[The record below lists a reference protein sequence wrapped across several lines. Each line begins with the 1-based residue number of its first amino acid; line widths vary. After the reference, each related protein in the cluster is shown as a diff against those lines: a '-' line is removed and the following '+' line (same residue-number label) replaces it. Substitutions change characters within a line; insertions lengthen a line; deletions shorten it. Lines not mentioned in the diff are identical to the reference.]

1 MRKQSRKNKRFLM
14 LEPITGVDLCACG
27 NQMRCDGICR
37 ENHTKGGKV
46 ECTELYQIQIKT
58 SKRGERRVVET

>member
-1 MRKQSRKNKRFLM
+1 MRKESRSNKRFSV
-14 LEPITGVDLCACG
+14 LEPIVGVDLCACG

-37 ENHTKGGKV
+37 EKHTRKGKV
-46 ECTELYQIQIKT
+46 ECAELYQIQIRT